1 MEKQKYTQI
10 KTIQYNWDTPNLIL
24 LHCYRSSCRENLLF
38 TVWKLHLSIKMP
50 IVNEEIGGGSS
61 GRKREDSGIE
71 MDVGKEIGPQR

>member
-1 MEKQKYTQI
+1 M
-10 KTIQYNWDTPNLIL
+10 
-24 LHCYRSSCRENLLF
+24 F

-71 MDVGKEIGPQR
+71 MDVGKEIGPKQ